1 MRKSTIIFLLFV
13 SSFFLSIAQNVQ
25 LKQSISDLKS
35 DPYMKQGRWGCVVV
49 NCTSGNT
56 VEEFNADSLFIP
68 ASIMKLWSTST
79 ALDVLSDT
87 FRFTTSVFVT
97 GEVDE
102 QGILHGDLWIRGGGD
117 PTIGS
122 DFFGAE
128 RFIDSLYQALMK
140 NGISSIDGNIYGLA
154 TYFDSLIIPDTYPDD
169 DYGNYYGAGTSGLIW
184 DGNRMSLVFKP
195 PSVFGASTTLLSF
208 FPQFEQFELNN
219 ETTSGRSG
227 TGDNSI
233 VYGKPFEFQRRIDGA
248 LPPAKTDF
256 KVYGSSPD
264 PALGFAIAIRYFLEK
279 RGIFTSGNCFGKY
292 YGNIPVSNSQ
302 KPILVYR
309 SVQLSEIVKFTNTN
323 SHNVTAETLLKTAG
337 LHFAGEGSY
346 TAGLH
351 AIFSLLEKLNVDRT
365 NLVLNDGSGLSKAD
379 QISPRSMGTFLEEVR
394 QQLWFETF
402 LNSLPIAGK
411 TGTLS
416 NMFRG
421 TSVEGKLR
429 AKSGYMKT
437 VRAYAGYVDNA
448 KGDAM
453 AFCVIVNNYSGNAFA
468 LKKKLENFMIA
479 VSQSE

>member
-1 MRKSTIIFLLFV
+1 MRKSTIVFLLFV
-13 SSFFLSIAQNVQ
+13 SSFFLSLAQNVQ
-25 LKQSISDLKS
+25 LKQCINDLKS

-87 FRFTTSVFVT
+87 FRFSTSVFAT

-102 QGILHGDLWIRGGGD
+102 QGILHGDLWIQGGGD

-128 RFIDSLYQALMK
+128 RFIDSLYRALMK

-184 DGNRMSLVFKP
+184 DGNRMTLVFKT
-195 PSVFGASTTLLSF
+195 PSGFGVNTTLTSF
-208 FPQFEQFELNN
+208 FPQFEQFELKN

-233 VYGKPFEFQRRIDGA
+233 VYGKPFEFQRRIEGT
-248 LPPAKTDF
+248 LPPAKTEF

-264 PALGFAIAIRYFLEK
+264 PALGFAIAVRYFLEK
-279 RGIFTSGNCFGKY
+279 RGIFTSGKCIGKY
-292 YGNIPVSNSQ
+292 SGSVPAASSQ

-309 SVQLSEIVKFTNTN
+309 SVQLSDIVAFTNTN

-337 LHFAGEGSY
+337 LKFAGEGSY
-346 TAGLH
+346 AAGLQALH
-351 AIFSLLEKLNVDRT
+351 ALLRRLNVDQT
-365 NLVLNDGSGLSKAD
+365 TLVLNDGSGLSKAD
-379 QISPRSMGTFLEEVR
+379 QISPRAMATFLKEVR
-394 QQLWFETF
+394 SQNWFETF
-402 LNSLPIAGK
+402 YNSLPIAGR

-421 TSVEGKLR
+421 TIVEGKLR

-437 VRAYAGYVDNA
+437 VRSYAGYVNNA
-448 KGDAM
+448 KGDM
-453 AFCVIVNNYSGNAFA
+453 MVFCIIVNNYSGNAFA